1 MPPDSTNLFSLARTK
16 LHLSL
21 GGRTDA
27 SLHRWVLLKNSI
39 VHSIPQLSTAPDAAA
54 SDAAADARNATDADD
69 AADEEV
75 DSFMFPDAGKLV
87 DDRAAAEGS
96 GSEEQ
101 WLDSLLE
108 TLSHDEDDDFAMDAD
123 VHSMLVEDDDDDS
136 LLSPS
141 TSPMSSS
148 DDLTRPP
155 VYYPPPIAVPYP
167 VPYPP
172 YQPPPA
178 HEDAL
183 PSPFDIHRTV
193 SSQYHDPLPYHD
205 AEDDDE
211 DLSVPD
217 AIEDTSDDE
226 SDSPLTPSIGHSRSL
241 PPLGPAAVPLP
252 GESSR
257 LREHVHILVDTDD
270 SYFYP
275 FAVDPLPFPD
285 DQLQNPY
292 NTYQEC

>member
-1 MPPDSTNLFSLARTK
+1 MPSESTNLFNLARNK

-21 GGRTDA
+21 GSRSDC

-39 VHSIPQLSTAPDAAA
+39 VHSTPHSSSAPDVAA
-54 SDAAADARNATDADD
+54 SDAAADVRNAPDTDYTVE
-69 AADEEV
+69 EEV
-75 DSFMFPDAGKLV
+75 DSFMFPDADQLI
-87 DDRAAAEGS
+87 DDRAAEGN

-108 TLSHDEDDDFAMDAD
+108 TLSHEEEDDFGMDSD
-123 VHSMLVEDDDDDS
+123 VHSMLAEDDDDDS

-141 TSPMSSS
+141 ISPMSSS

-178 HEDAL
+178 RADAL
-183 PSPFDIHRTV
+183 PSPFDIHRM
-193 SSQYHDPLPYHD
+193 SPYLDPLPYHD
-205 AEDDDE
+205 AEDEDE
-211 DLSVPD
+211 DLSMPD

-226 SDSPLTPSIGHSRSL
+226 SDSPLTPSIGHSGSL
-241 PPLGPAAVPLP
+241 SQDPAQVPLP
-252 GESSR
+252 GERSG